1 MKAFFSLI
9 FFILSCYKVPEP
21 DWIKSTVSDNDHWY
35 GYGVVEKKNIANLT
49 KEARLRSIEDI
60 ASQISIDISSNFK
73 RVIIE
78 DNFSINEYTKNIS
91 SFRLS
96 ENIQSVEF
104 IDSYRDKNN
113 FYVLSR
119 LNKNKY
125 YETIREKRSIAVETA
140 LNYME
145 QADKSFGFS
154 TFELLEKAEN
164 EIYNFIDVS
173 IPVIYPKDGGKLQ
186 QLYPLIKYKIS
197 DYYNR
202 INVNFNPQKI
212 DLIYG
217 FPNDQSIELL
227 VFDYKSGLPIPGIPL
242 YYLLGK
248 DTIATSIS
256 SNIGKSI
263 IKVPFMNDNFK
274 QTIDVIIDHNKLF
287 ESSNYNNKVL
297 ATIPILPRS
306 PKISVKSIEKNY
318 SNPIITEPITQSIKL
333 FFQKKYGAIFV
344 QENADIHINVN
355 ASTFKLEG
363 GKNEYGL
370 FLAHGNLSL
379 NILNSKKQE
388 IFSISFNNELG
399 RSFSNYRL
407 AGLDAI
413 DSLNEK
419 MIKNL
424 KIKLNSYFV
433 N

>member
-1 MKAFFSLI
+1 M
-9 FFILSCYKVPEP
+9 
-21 DWIKSTVSDNDHWY
+21 
-35 GYGVVEKKNIANLT
+35 
-49 KEARLRSIEDI
+49 
-60 ASQISIDISSNFK
+60 
-73 RVIIE
+73 
-78 DNFSINEYTKNIS
+78 
-91 SFRLS
+91 
-96 ENIQSVEF
+96 
-104 IDSYRDKNN
+104 
-113 FYVLSR
+113 
-119 LNKNKY
+119 
-125 YETIREKRSIAVETA
+125 
-140 LNYME
+140 
-145 QADKSFGFS
+145 
-154 TFELLEKAEN
+154 
-164 EIYNFIDVS
+164 
-173 IPVIYPKDGGKLQ
+173 
-186 QLYPLIKYKIS
+186 
-197 DYYNR
+197 
-202 INVNFNPQKI
+202 
-212 DLIYG
+212 IYG
-217 FPNDQSIELL
+217 FPNDQSIELF

-370 FLAHGNLSL
+370 FLAHGNLSI

-399 RSFSNYRL
+399 RSFSSYRL

-424 KIKLNSYFV
+424 KIKLNSFFV